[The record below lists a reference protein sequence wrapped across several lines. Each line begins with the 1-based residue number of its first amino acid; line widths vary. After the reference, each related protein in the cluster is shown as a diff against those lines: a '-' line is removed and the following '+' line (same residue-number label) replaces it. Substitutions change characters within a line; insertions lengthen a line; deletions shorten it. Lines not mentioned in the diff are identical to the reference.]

1 MKYLVWR
8 EKNIENTKNRRIK
21 RVYNK
26 IKKGDRI
33 FKTLTIIAKYKSN
46 DGYYVVGTNKEY
58 ACLGFEIFKMIF
70 ISGTI
75 CYKIM
80 GLEYVTRNK
89 EEIKQLILN
98 NGIVFEE
105 QEMGSYGINL
115 I

>member
-1 MKYLVWR
+1 MKYIDWR
-8 EKNIENTKNRRIK
+8 ERNIENIKNRRIK
-21 RVYNK
+21 REYNK
-26 IKKGDRI
+26 IKKGDKI
-33 FKTLTIIAKYKSN
+33 FKAINIIAKYKSN
-46 DGYYVVGTNKEY
+46 DGYFVIGTNKESAY
-58 ACLGFEIFKMIF
+58 LGFEIFEMTF